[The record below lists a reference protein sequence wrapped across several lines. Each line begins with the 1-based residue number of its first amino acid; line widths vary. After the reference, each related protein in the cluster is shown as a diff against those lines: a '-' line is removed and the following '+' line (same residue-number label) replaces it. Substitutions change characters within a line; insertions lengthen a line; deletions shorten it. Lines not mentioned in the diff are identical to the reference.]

1 MWDGSSVA
9 PNSLTPP
16 INFQTQIHTHTHTS
30 TACIG
35 LQQPTSRKQ
44 LLREE
49 EGSTANPQVARKKN
63 YTCKYI
69 RQIPISTNNWRPRVH
84 SQAPWHNRENVR
96 ARLPEPPPVPPSLAA
111 GERARVRT
119 RAVAEGAGPPGSP
132 PPPRLS
138 SSRRHRR
145 CSSRRCHR
153 RRRRSLDRLLF
164 PWLRPA
170 WQLAG
175 CQARGGGRGRG
186 ETGREDGRGGVGNS
200 GRGSPRVTPGP
211 ACGPPDPGCRSD
223 GKREFR
229 AAGSRAAA
237 VAPSGNLL
245 ATHSEE
251 LG

>member
-1 MWDGSSVA
+1 MVNLGFPEEFVRRPGLTLCRLWDA
-9 PNSLTPP
+9 L
-16 INFQTQIHTHTHTS
+16 
-30 TACIG
+30 
-35 LQQPTSRKQ
+35 
-44 LLREE
+44 
-49 EGSTANPQVARKKN
+49 
-63 YTCKYI
+63 
-69 RQIPISTNNWRPRVH
+69 PRVAGMA
-84 SQAPWHNRENVR
+84 S
-96 ARLPEPPPVPPSLAA
+96 LPEKASLEPATAKVNSSCQRSIPVGPPSLAA